1 MHALFYLANA
11 AALITILFAWY
22 KITALRK
29 RIPGGLVKAVCDALG
44 QFIGLFAFGYIAL
57 TFFPLPSQE
66 YKGLLI
72 SLGFI
77 CVAVFAVTITNFFS
91 TLASNS
97 GF

>member
-1 MHALFYLANA
+1 MHALFYLFNA

-29 RIPGGLVKAVCDALG
+29 RIPGGLVKAVCDAVG
-44 QFIGLFAFGYIAL
+44 QFVGLFAFGYIAL
-57 TFFPLPSQE
+57 TFFPLLSQE
-66 YKGLLI
+66 CEGLLI
-72 SLGFI
+72 SLVFI

-91 TLASNS
+91 ALASDS

>member
-1 MHALFYLANA
+1 MHVLFYLSNA

-29 RIPGGLVKAVCDALG
+29 RIPGGLVKAVCDAVG
-44 QFIGLFAFGYIAL
+44 QFVGLFALGYITL
-57 TFFPLPSQE
+57 TFFPLLSQE

-72 SLGFI
+72 SLVFT
-77 CVAVFAVTITNFFS
+77 CVAVFAVTVINFFS
-91 TLASNS
+91 ALASDS

>member
-1 MHALFYLANA
+1 MHALFYLSNA

-29 RIPGGLVKAVCDALG
+29 RIPGGLVKAVCDAVG
-44 QFIGLFAFGYIAL
+44 QFVGLFAFGYIAL
-57 TFFPLPSQE
+57 TFSPFLSQE

-72 SLGFI
+72 SLVFI
-77 CVAVFAVTITNFFS
+77 CVAVFAVTVINFFS
-91 TLASNS
+91 ALASDS